1 MLPPGWVTQP
11 DLYLPRR
18 PRPEMGK
25 REAPSD
31 PELMALLAPANL
43 ETLLPQVMLQANLL
57 AKAIQLLPEMVRR
70 ERANPRL
77 PATLQENS
85 LVKATQ
91 PFLEMVRP
99 VPANRPLAEE
109 DLDLLRTERRWVRV
123 RPLAARVKL
132 RDLRRRRAERFPFP
146 PGRERQC
153 LQCPGPCAF
162 FREIPA
168 AQKCNRAARYD
179 ALPICAR
186 YRHPRNRRALAG
198 CDNKCS
204 RSQRKHARRA
214 RPFPIAAL
222 DKCPC
227 LPRRTAD

>member
-1 MLPPGWVTQP
+1 MARQAPASHRQPPVPMLK
-11 DLYLPRR
+11 
-18 PRPEMGK
+18 PETLL
-25 REAPSD
+25 D
-31 PELMALLAPANL
+31 VELMAMSPESPRAEVMQSASESLTRLALATWRPMPVMRPPQENSPGRAIRLVWKRARLEAAKRCLLGL
-43 ETLLPQVMLQANLL
+43 GLPRT
-57 AKAIQLLPEMVRR
+57 ERR
-70 ERANPRL
+70 ARANPRL

-153 LQCPGPCAF
+153 
-162 FREIPA
+162 
-168 AQKCNRAARYD
+168 
-179 ALPICAR
+179 
-186 YRHPRNRRALAG
+186 
-198 CDNKCS
+198 
-204 RSQRKHARRA
+204 
-214 RPFPIAAL
+214 
-222 DKCPC
+222 
-227 LPRRTAD
+227 

>member
-1 MLPPGWVTQP
+1 MVRRSSEQATALLRVTSRTTRRSSLQG
-11 DLYLPRR
+11 LHLPRR
-18 PRPEMGK
+18 RLLEMAK
-25 REAPSD
+25 REALSD
-31 PELMALLAPANL
+31 SELMAPLVSANL
-43 ETLLPQVMLQANLL
+43 ETLLAQVMLQA
-57 AKAIQLLPEMVRR
+57 
-70 ERANPRL
+70 
-77 PATLQENS
+77 
-85 LVKATQ
+85 KATQ
-91 PFLEMVRP
+91 LYLEMVRP

-109 DLDLLRTERRWVRV
+109 DLDLLRTERRSVRV

-168 AQKCNRAARYD
+168 ARKCNRAARYD
-179 ALPICAR
+179 ARPICAR

-198 CDNKCS
+198 CGNKCS

-214 RPFPIAAL
+214 
-222 DKCPC
+222 
-227 LPRRTAD
+227 

>member
-1 MLPPGWVTQP
+1 MVRRSSEQATALLRVTSRTTRRSSLQG
-11 DLYLPRR
+11 LHLPRR
-18 PRPEMGK
+18 RLLEMAK
-25 REAPSD
+25 REALSD
-31 PELMALLAPANL
+31 SELMAPLVSANL
-43 ETLLPQVMLQANLL
+43 ETLLAQVMLQA
-57 AKAIQLLPEMVRR
+57 
-70 ERANPRL
+70 
-77 PATLQENS
+77 
-85 LVKATQ
+85 KATQ
-91 PFLEMVRP
+91 LYLEMVRP

-109 DLDLLRTERRWVRV
+109 DLDLLRTERRSVRV

-168 AQKCNRAARYD
+168 ARKCNRAARYD

-222 DKCPC
+222 DKCRC